1 MANQKGKEVKN
12 SLYKASIEPLEKAEE
27 LEVAKK
33 MATGNKKAREK
44 ARELLIRANI
54 RYALSCAKKF
64 YGLGLSDEE
73 VNQEAVIGLI
83 KAVDRFDFKRGTK
96 VITFAKWYIKNEID
110 TACNKSAYIRS
121 ISLDEPVSE
130 SGETR
135 LSMIPDTASCSI
147 EGSAINHIQKQVL
160 YVSIKKLEPM
170 ERDVICMHYG
180 LKDYKEEYS
189 LSAIGEKYQRS
200 RQNIFFIKERAL
212 SKLRQDMNSLAA

>member
-33 MATGNKKAREK
+33 MATGNKK

-135 LSMIPDTASCSI
+135 LSMIPDTTSCSI
-147 EGSAINHIQKQVL
+147 ESAINHIQKQVL
-160 YVSIKKLEPM
+160 YESIKKLEPM